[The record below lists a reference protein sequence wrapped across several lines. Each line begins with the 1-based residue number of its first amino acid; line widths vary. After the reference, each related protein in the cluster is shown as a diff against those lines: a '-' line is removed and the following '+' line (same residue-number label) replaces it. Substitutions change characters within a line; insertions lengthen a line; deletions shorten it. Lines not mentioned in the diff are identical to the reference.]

1 MDIAAFLG
9 SPEGLALKAALV
21 LAGVDFLFGVYAAV
35 KDGTFAMD
43 AVAAFL
49 RKHLLGRV
57 FPIGTL
63 LVIGYYSHDGAMSA
77 AGLAAGAAYVAET
90 AASIYGSLNPPA
102 ESVAKAESAAA
113 AGNPVPTE

>member
-1 MDIAAFLG
+1 MDIAAFLA
-9 SPEGLALKAALV
+9 SPEGLALKAALA
-21 LAGVDFLFGVYAAV
+21 LAGVDFLFGVYAAIR
-35 KDGTFAMD
+35 DGTFALD

-90 AASIYGSLNPPA
+90 AASVYGSINPPA
-102 ESVAKAESAAA
+102 ASVAAEASTGNAA
-113 AGNPVPTE
+113 NPVPQD